1 MDPEERWLDRDE
13 GRLDCIVSGIP
24 LNSNLRALIN
34 FEAVKLK

>member
-24 LNSNLRALIN
+24 LGGNLRALIN
-34 FEAVKLK
+34 FEVVK